1 MKFKTNID
9 EVSLGD
15 MPLRVDLL
23 LIPRYPVTELPYPF
37 CHLGQRTL
45 ASYKGPG
52 DTAGQPSLVQL
63 LTYALL
69 YQQREGIWKRS
80 DLTLWLLANEFADD
94 ISLPGGANIADIQD
108 VGIGMRGG
116 TLDGFD
122 TQATQPKG
130 FPIFLIDLG
139 ALPVNMAT
147 LPLVMAAKGA
157 NEQALIE
164 FLQSSS

>member
-1 MKFKTNID
+1 MAIYWHPFLAQFLRQDYGSLLTIED

-23 LIPRYPVTELPYPF
+23 LIPHYPVTELPYPF

-69 YQQREGIWKRS
+69 YQQRGSFSFPR
-80 DLTLWLLANEFADD
+80 NAD
-94 ISLPGGANIADIQD
+94 
-108 VGIGMRGG
+108 R
-116 TLDGFD
+116 
-122 TQATQPKG
+122 
-130 FPIFLIDLG
+130 
-139 ALPVNMAT
+139 
-147 LPLVMAAKGA
+147 KGA
-157 NEQALIE
+157 KQKLI
-164 FLQSSS
+164 